1 AGAGIGRLMCLEFA
15 QYCPTLI
22 GLDMNKDTLNETA
35 RAVVRLGGPVLH
47 TYVCDLR
54 SRDDINQTVARV
66 LREVGRV
73 TILVNNAGVVS
84 GKRILDLKPVDID
97 DTFQVNVISHIYMLQ
112 ALLPSMMG
120 SDGRVEGG
128 MGSSGSAPRGHI
140 VTIASLASVIPNP
153 GFADYCAS
161 KAAALMLS
169 DALELELSVA
179 NLEKHIH
186 VTRVC
191 PFFINTQMFEGC
203 RPSMNFEGINH
214 NLSPLKLPFSE
225 GHYYC
230 IVHFKVKEIPEK
242 NQVSGTHRNLSC
254 VALLIDYVKVQV
266 VVGSFAEIG
275 SLIANVSSPIEV
287 KASVR
292 LFGVKRSRVLVMIS
306 PSGLFKHL
314 IYFWPKPV
322 TLQRFQK
329 VSTSSCQQD
338 DCTLL
343 FRSRLSWLFPIVD
356 ADYCVRQ
363 IVKAV
368 RANERLVFIHR
379 WQFLLA
385 VLYCKRYRIV
395 SNNANTAERQTS
407 ESDDRINRGI
417 IPVNVTWCRP
427 ERSTPKATW
436 TSANQSQSGKPG
448 DSITQRGSQQ

>member
-1 AGAGIGRLMCLEFA
+1 MWLMLEISRDLLLILKTFVFSFAAELLKNLWHILVPTYKDLSNDVILITGAGAGIGRLMCLEFA

-203 RPSMNFEGINH
+203 RPS
-214 NLSPLKLPFSE
+214 
-225 GHYYC
+225 
-230 IVHFKVKEIPEK
+230 
-242 NQVSGTHRNLSC
+242 
-254 VALLIDYVKVQV
+254 
-266 VVGSFAEIG
+266 
-275 SLIANVSSPIEV
+275 
-287 KASVR
+287 
-292 LFGVKRSRVLVMIS
+292 
-306 PSGLFKHL
+306 
-314 IYFWPKPV
+314 
-322 TLQRFQK
+322 
-329 VSTSSCQQD
+329 
-338 DCTLL
+338 
-343 FRSRLSWLFPIVD
+343 LSWLFPIVD

-385 VLYCKRYRIV
+385 VLYWIVPRNTVCRLFDLCGTSRFVSQLQEHRKR
-395 SNNANTAERQTS
+395 RQEGT
-407 ESDDRINRGI
+407 
-417 IPVNVTWCRP
+417 
-427 ERSTPKATW
+427 
-436 TSANQSQSGKPG
+436 TSAFSSSQPSP
-448 DSITQRGSQQ
+448 SE